1 MFKTASCVH
10 SACAAR
16 VDHALCL
23 CLRAAAGLFARY
35 FSAHGSV
42 YFTDAEF
49 ETAALELRAQ
59 GVDEDEDGD
68 ADGGRDARGG
78 GDGAAAMAGGGG
90 AAEAADSEVC
100 RDGAAAAL
108 QRYARDDGSHLAKA
122 GEGGEADVP
131 VLHIPGFTFAVEEFF
146 LEDALQL
153 TGFDIKKAAAGGG
166 RGGGR
171 GGGGGGGAPR
181 AGDWKCGPC
190 GANVFASKGACFKC
204 GAPRGAEGVEPEPG
218 DAVSEQ
224 EARPAQSSFASRPV
238 QRALSEIMPL
248 IKL

>member
-204 GAPRGAEGVEPEPG
+204 GAPRGAEGAEPEPG

-224 EARPAQSSFASRPV
+224 EARPAQRSFASRPV
-238 QRALSEIMPL
+238 QRALS
-248 IKL
+248 